1 MSKPFTIIDLLYQI
15 IEEYIFERVVMEEK
29 AHKSRLGTYI
39 FISLVLAV
47 IVGHFAHVGI
57 TDPIRIKSIAANLD
71 LVSVAFLRLIKMII
85 APLVFTTLVSGIA
98 KMGDAKALGRM
109 FLKSMIIFM
118 VGGFASLTLGMVLVE
133 WFQPGKA
140 LHEVLINSSTA
151 DIAQSANS
159 VCTTCGVTLKS
170 FMESVIPAS
179 AMQGFV
185 ENHILQVIVVAL
197 FIGVAGVSIGEP
209 VAPVFEFF
217 DMMSKLMFKIIG
229 YIMYLAP
236 FAVFAA
242 ITKLVMGSGI
252 GVLSLY
258 LVYAAEFYLG
268 LAIIWLVLIGIGLLV
283 RGKRLFAI
291 LRPLMPLYG
300 TAFAAS
306 SSEVALPG
314 ILSGLDRFGISKKV
328 SGFVIPMGYSFN
340 LEASMLNCTFATIFI
355 IQLYGYHISLAT
367 EITMLFMLLLTSKGI
382 AGIPRVSLVVVA
394 ATLTAFGYP
403 ESGVL
408 ILLPIDSFM
417 DMGRSATNAFANTM
431 SAIFVDKWEKKHNHD

>member
-1 MSKPFTIIDLLYQI
+1 MA
-15 IEEYIFERVVMEEK
+15 VVK
-29 AHKSRLGTYI
+29 ASKSRLGTYI
-39 FISLVLAV
+39 FISLILGI
-47 IVGHFAHVGI
+47 IVGHFAHDGI
-57 TDPIRIKSIAANLD
+57 TNPESIKSTSGYLD
-71 LVSVAFLRLIKMII
+71 LVSSAFLRMIKMII
-85 APLVFTTLVSGIA
+85 APLVFTTLVTGIA
-98 KMGDAKALGRM
+98 KMEDSKALGRM
-109 FLKSMIIFM
+109 FVKSMFIFII
-118 VGGFASLTLGMVLVE
+118 GGFFSLTLGVVLVE

-140 LHEVLINSSTA
+140 LHSVLINSTNA
-151 DIAQSANS
+151 DLTSAANS
-159 VCTTCGVTLKS
+159 VCTNCQMTAKS
-170 FMESVIPAS
+170 FMESIIPSS

-185 ENHILQVIVVAL
+185 ENHILQVIVLAIFV
-197 FIGVAGVSIGEP
+197 GVAGVGIGEA
-209 VAPVFEFF
+209 VAPVFVFF
-217 DMMSKLMFKIIG
+217 EMMSQIMFKIIG

-236 FAVFAA
+236 FAVFSA
-242 ITKLVMGSGI
+242 ITKLVMGSGV

-258 LVYAAEFYLG
+258 LVYALEFYLG
-268 LAIIWLVLIGIGLLV
+268 LAIIWGVLLLIGMSVIG
-283 RGKRLFAI
+283 KKLFAI
-291 LRPLMPLYG
+291 IRSMIPLYG

-314 ILSGLDRFGISKKV
+314 ILANLERFGVSKKV

-367 EITMLFMLLLTSKGI
+367 EITMLFMLMLTSKGI
-382 AGIPRVSLVVVA
+382 AGIPRVSLVIVA

-403 ESGVL
+403 DAGVL

>member
-1 MSKPFTIIDLLYQI
+1 MA
-15 IEEYIFERVVMEEK
+15 VVK
-29 AHKSRLGTYI
+29 AGKSRLGTYI
-39 FISLVLAV
+39 FISLILGV
-47 IVGHFAHVGI
+47 IVGHFAHGGI
-57 TDPIRIKSIAANLD
+57 TNPDSIKSVSNYLD
-71 LVSVAFLRLIKMII
+71 LVSSAFLRMIKMII
-85 APLVFTTLVSGIA
+85 APLVFTTLVTGIA
-98 KMGDAKALGRM
+98 KMEDSKALGRM
-109 FLKSMIIFM
+109 FLKSMFIFII
-118 VGGFASLTLGMVLVE
+118 GGFFSLTLGVVLVE

-140 LHEVLINSSTA
+140 LHSVLIHSTNA
-151 DIAQSANS
+151 DLTSAANS
-159 VCTTCGVTLKS
+159 VCTNCQMTAKS
-170 FMESVIPAS
+170 FMESIIPSS

-185 ENHILQVIVVAL
+185 ENHILQVIVLAMFV
-197 FIGVAGVSIGEP
+197 GVAGVAIGEA
-209 VAPVFEFF
+209 VAPVFSFF
-217 DMMSKLMFKIIG
+217 DMMSQIMFKIIG

-236 FAVFAA
+236 FAVFSA
-242 ITKLVMGSGI
+242 ITKLVMGSGV

-258 LVYAAEFYLG
+258 LVYALEFYLG
-268 LAIIWLVLIGIGLLV
+268 LAIIWGVLILIGMTV
-283 RGKRLFAI
+283 IGKKIFAI
-291 LRPLMPLYG
+291 IRAMIPLYG

-314 ILSGLDRFGISKKV
+314 ILSNLERFGVSKKV

-367 EITMLFMLLLTSKGI
+367 EITMLFMLMLTSKGI
-382 AGIPRVSLVVVA
+382 AGIPRVSLVIVA

-403 ESGVL
+403 DAGVL